1 MITRKEFYCCYIIIA
16 LLMIGDIFCTD
27 SGFLELKR
35 ARIETRD
42 SIMEVQRDS
51 ALALALKKELAADSL
66 QAIVNIR
73 NLDINNIKK
82 KYANEKKNIM
92 VLGADSTLSYFLR
105 TTRGN

>member
-1 MITRKEFYCCYIIIA
+1 
-16 LLMIGDIFCTD
+16 MIGNIFCTD

-35 ARIETRD
+35 ARIETQD

-51 ALALALKKELAADSL
+51 ALALVLKKELAADSL
-66 QAIVNIR
+66 QAIVNRI
-73 NLDINNIKK
+73 NLDVNNIKK

-105 TTRGN
+105 TTGGN